1 MTPPDPPPVRPYLCD
16 RVHAAMIKAGRPVTR
31 GEVREYYLSA
41 PSKIR
46 TADVQEALDALEA
59 EGLAERGE
67 ERDGWR
73 VHVVWRAVGE
83 GER

>member
-16 RVHAAMIKAGRPVTR
+16 RVHAALLKAGRPVTR

-46 TADVQEALDALEA
+46 TADVQAALDALAA
-59 EGLAERGE
+59 EGIAAQGE
-67 ERDGWR
+67 ARDRWR
-73 VHVVWRAVGE
+73 VHVVWRAIGE
-83 GER
+83 GQR

>member
-1 MTPPDPPPVRPYLCD
+1 MTPTDPPPVRPHLTD
-16 RVHAAMIKAGRPVTR
+16 RVHAALLKAGRPVTR

-46 TADVQEALDALEA
+46 TADVQAALDALEA
-59 EGLAERGE
+59 EGLAARGE

-73 VHVVWRAVGE
+73 IHMVWRAIKEKG
-83 GER
+83 

>member
-1 MTPPDPPPVRPYLCD
+1 MIPPDPPPVRPYLCD
-16 RVHAAMIKAGRPVTR
+16 RVHAALVKAGRPVTR

-46 TADVQEALDALEA
+46 TADVQAALDALEA
-59 EGLAERGE
+59 EGLAVRGE
-67 ERDGWR
+67 ERDRRWT
-73 VHVVWRAVGE
+73 HVVWRAVGE